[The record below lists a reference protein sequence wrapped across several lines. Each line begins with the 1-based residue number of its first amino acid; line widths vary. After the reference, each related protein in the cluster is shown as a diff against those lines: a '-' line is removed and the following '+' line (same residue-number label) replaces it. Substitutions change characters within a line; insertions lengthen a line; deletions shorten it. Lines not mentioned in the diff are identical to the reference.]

1 MPGFASLVDQ
11 KRPVRL
17 LTAALVSGNLPHAFL
32 FTGLEGIGKKT
43 TAIAFAMACNC
54 IKLQTHS
61 VVNSSNKDAPA
72 DKLGHNDIEPCGRCR
87 SCKKIISKNHPDI
100 HIIKPSGDILKVDQI
115 RELCRKLVLKP
126 YEALIRLAIIA
137 DAHRLNAEA
146 GNTLLKT
153 LEEPPEHTVF
163 ILTALQASDL
173 LPTIASRCQH
183 IRFNPITRHS
193 LQTYIENNFGLA
205 PGQASAIASMAGG
218 SITRAETMTKTDW
231 ISRRN
236 WIINEIEA
244 LPARSI
250 NYRLAFAEALSK
262 NKDWVFTA
270 FEIMKHWLRDVV
282 ICKHCPEKI
291 INMDL
296 SDKIKTASKQ
306 TPVGLL
312 ISKIKAIEK
321 AERDIKANANL
332 RLTLDTLTITLS
344 KG

>member
-1 MPGFASLVDQ
+1 
-11 KRPVRL
+11 
-17 LTAALVSGNLPHAFL
+17 
-32 FTGLEGIGKKT
+32 
-43 TAIAFAMACNC
+43 
-54 IKLQTHS
+54 
-61 VVNSSNKDAPA
+61 
-72 DKLGHNDIEPCGRCR
+72 
-87 SCKKIISKNHPDI
+87 
-100 HIIKPSGDILKVDQI
+100 
-115 RELCRKLVLKP
+115 
-126 YEALIRLAIIA
+126 
-137 DAHRLNAEA
+137 
-146 GNTLLKT
+146 
-153 LEEPPEHTVF
+153 
-163 ILTALQASDL
+163 
-173 LPTIASRCQH
+173 
-183 IRFNPITRHS
+183 
-193 LQTYIENNFGLA
+193 
-205 PGQASAIASMAGG
+205 MAGG